1 MSTIDIHNA
10 EKAKA
15 QSRQGFE
22 QNSEQNSE
30 QNNDQSN
37 QQNMQQLSWLVG
49 RWRKQFLQQQ
59 TLLFIP
65 KLLAVIFTILFLLF
79 SLGSLGDSQNLLTFE
94 YAVGVV
100 LLAFMLGVAVNIV
113 FALRSERYRSITL
126 KNLLVHLN
134 NRFIVLEDSAQLL
147 LRDESELSGLEKLQY
162 QKVRTHFQDI
172 LQQQAHAGY
181 PELSPVLAKQR
192 LLTDSGLLL
201 ILLLM
206 LLLSAHFTLFEK
218 TLAWFYSQPIGNQT
232 IESSS
237 QNSEK
242 NTAILILSQQV
253 TITFP
258 NYSVAKNQAGSID
271 SKQLDINTLV
281 GSQARWTFTFSQ
293 QAANYFIVFSNGE
306 RYPLVKQDNNN
317 FTFEK
322 QLTTSMVYHLA
333 IADNSTEV
341 SEQFAAIHRIT
352 LIPDQA
358 PKIRFIS
365 PKNTVTEFGKN
376 STPTVLTEVQISDD
390 FALTAV
396 EILASIA
403 KGSGESVKFR
413 DQRFNF
419 DRTEQIDGKTH
430 YYKNWSLLDLAM
442 EPGDELY
449 FTVLATDNRQ
459 PEAQQ
464 TRSATKIIRWLED
477 EQASMRADGILLDF
491 MPEYFKSQRQIII
504 ETIELIEDKTELESA
519 KFTATSESLGV
530 AQSAL
535 KEKYGQYLGDES
547 EGLESVGVSFDD
559 DHSAD
564 EHSAD
569 EDSADEHSKDEHD
582 KSQRPTIQVHDEHGG
597 SNAVITATAHE
608 HVSAQASS
616 SPDADLSG
624 RMSLINRY
632 GHTHEDSDVGMMNS
646 QDPKALM
653 KKSLANMWQAEL
665 HLMLAEPELALPFEQ
680 QALMLLKQAQKAERI
695 YVKRLGFEPP
705 PVTEQRRYQGE
716 QTDIISGSV
725 QSSRFSAAQ
734 LTDQTQLA
742 FRQLLQLLNRVSQT
756 SEQNVTTEITNK
768 RLSVDE
774 LALVELAKQG
784 IEQLVEQRSA
794 LVDVLAILEQILLER
809 KFTLS
814 QCQHCLTLLSGKL
827 EQLIPQS
834 NALPARRAQDFF
846 DQLPMIQQY
855 SEFLEEN
862 L

>member
-1 MSTIDIHNA
+1 MSTIDIHSA
-10 EKAKA
+10 EQGKA

-22 QNSEQNSE
+22 QNSEQN
-30 QNNDQSN
+30 NDQSN
-37 QQNMQQLSWLVG
+37 QQNLQQLSWLVG

-65 KLLAVIFTILFLLF
+65 KLLAIIFTILFLLF
-79 SLGSLGDSQNLLTFE
+79 SLGSLGDSQNLLTIE

-113 FALRSERYRSITL
+113 LALRSERYQSITL

-134 NRFIVLEDSAQLL
+134 NRFTVLEDSAQLL

-162 QKVRTHFQDI
+162 QKVRTNFQNI

-201 ILLLM
+201 ILLLI
-206 LLLSAHFTLFEK
+206 LLLSAHFTLFDK

-232 IESSS
+232 IESGS

-253 TITFP
+253 TITLP
-258 NYSVAKNQAGSID
+258 NYSVAKNQAESID
-271 SKQLDINTLV
+271 SEQLDINTLM

-352 LIPDQA
+352 LTPDQA

-365 PKNTVTEFGKN
+365 PKNTVTEFGIS
-376 STPTVLTEVQISDD
+376 STPTVLTEVQVSDD
-390 FALTAV
+390 FALTVV

-477 EQASMRADGILLDF
+477 EQAGMRADGILLDF

-519 KFTATSESLGV
+519 KFAATSESLGV

-559 DHSAD
+559 HSTD
-564 EHSAD
+564 EHS
-569 EDSADEHSKDEHD
+569 SDEHSTDDHD
-582 KSQRPTIQVHDEHGG
+582 DSQRPTIQVHDEHGG

-608 HVSAQASS
+608 HEHVNAQASGS
-616 SPDADLSG
+616 ADADLSG
-624 RMSLINRY
+624 RMSLISRY
-632 GHTHEDSDVGMMNS
+632 GHTHEDSDVGMMNN

-680 QALMLLKQAQKAERI
+680 QALMLLKKAQKAERI

-725 QSSRFSAAQ
+725 QSSRFSTAQ

-756 SEQNVTTEITNK
+756 SEQNVTTEITRK

-834 NALPARRAQDFF
+834 NALPARRGQDFF
-846 DQLPMIQQY
+846 DQQPMIKQY